1 VTSAD
6 LARWGGTSTMTDLDG
21 PTHVARFGG
30 PADAP
35 RALLVHGAGGSL
47 LDFLPLAPELRQ
59 RLDLYAVDLPG
70 SGRSPRAG
78 RSPSIAGGAALLDRV
93 VRDVVGEPALLI
105 GNSLGGIMALEFAV
119 RHPAQVTGV
128 VLLNA
133 TQPLGRG
140 GDPRIGAALA
150 GTLLPWLP
158 QRLLA
163 SQRAKETPEA
173 HVADGLRVAFADP
186 GAVPRDLAR
195 VMTEQR
201 AAQDPEQAWE
211 QDAAFVSVARS
222 IVGLLAR
229 PWRHRRLFASV
240 EAPVLMIHGED
251 DAIIPVRWARTSAA
265 AQPRWAFH
273 ALSGVGHM
281 PQAERPDLVAKL
293 VLEWLDA
300 PA

>member
-78 RSPSIAGGAALLDRV
+78 RSPSIAGGAELLDRI
-93 VRDVVGEPALLI
+93 VRDVVGEPALLV
-105 GNSLGGIMALEFAV
+105 GNSLGGIMALEYAV

-128 VLLNA
+128 VLLNC

-140 GDPRIGAALA
+140 GDPRIAAALF

-163 SQRAKETPEA
+163 AQRAKEEPEA
-173 HVADGLRVAFADP
+173 HVLDGLRIAFADP
-186 GAVPRDLAR
+186 DAVPRDLVR
-195 VMTEQR
+195 EM
-201 AAQDPEQAWE
+201 AAQRGAQDAEQAWE
-211 QDAAFVSVARS
+211 QDAAFVAVARS
-222 IVGLLAR
+222 IVGLLTR
-229 PWRHRRLFASV
+229 PRRHRRLFAAV

-265 AQPRWAFH
+265 ALPRWAFH
-273 ALSGVGHM
+273 ALPGVGHM

-293 VLEWLDA
+293 VLEWLDTQ
-300 PA
+300 